1 MTKEREALRMALEA
15 LEAHADFGIKSDKA
29 IAAIK
34 EALAQSSDSVE
45 QEPVATVQCIRGVT
59 IGYLDV
65 MQPVGTRLY
74 TTPPKRQWVGL
85 TDGKIDAV
93 TNVQWG
99 GMSGQPLAA
108 HRAYARAIEAKLK
121 ELNHD

>member
-1 MTKEREALRMALEA
+1 MKAPPTVKELLTMLYESFPELFEV
-15 LEAHADFGIKSDKA
+15 
-29 IAAIK
+29 
-34 EALAQSSDSVE
+34 QPE

-93 TNVQWG
+93 TNAQWG

-108 HRAYARAIEAKLK
+108 HRAYARAIEANVK
-121 ELNHD
+121 EKNA